1 MNLPVRFSKNMQNIS
16 IVILNWEGLE
26 LLKRCLPSVIKA
38 ARNYP
43 GNCEVIVVD
52 NGSKDRSIDYLRST
66 FPQVRIISLAENLGF
81 SRGMNRGIK
90 ESKNRIVISL
100 NNDTIVKEDFIEPLV
115 RHFSNKDVFA
125 VGAKMLR
132 WDRKRLDFG
141 KATGR
146 FLFGFL
152 KIKFKD
158 TNKAANTLY
167 ACGGAAA
174 YDKSKFLELK
184 GFDEEIGLWYW
195 EDCEL
200 CYRAWKRNWRTI
212 FEPRSIVYHKHL
224 GTSLKEYGMD
234 EILTISRKSHF
245 LFMWKDIQDK
255 WLLFQH
261 IIFLPSLILIALC
274 IGRFYFVKGL
284 FRALG
289 KLRLVREKRREE
301 KERLITDREV
311 LRRCALG

>member
-1 MNLPVRFSKNMQNIS
+1 MQKVS
-16 IVILNWEGLE
+16 IVIPNWEGRE
-26 LLKRCLPSVIKA
+26 LLKKCIPSVIKA

-43 GNCEVIVVD
+43 GDCEIIVVD
-52 NGSKDRSIDYLRST
+52 NGSKDKSIDYLRST
-66 FPQVRIISLAENLGF
+66 FPQVRIISLPENRGF
-81 SRGMNRGIK
+81 SKGMNRGIRG
-90 ESKNRIVISL
+90 SKNRIVIGL
-100 NNDTIVKEDFIEPLV
+100 NNDTMVKEDFIKPLV
-115 RHFSNKDVFA
+115 EHFSDKDIFA
-125 VGAKMLR
+125 VGARMLR
-132 WDRKRLDFG
+132 WDRKTLDFG

-152 KIKFKD
+152 KIKFED
-158 TNKAANTLY
+158 SNKAVNTLY

-212 FEPRSIVYHKHL
+212 FEPKSIVYHKHL
-224 GTSLKEYGMD
+224 GTSLEEYGMD
-234 EILTISRKSHF
+234 EILIASRKSHF
-245 LFMWKDIQDK
+245 FFMWKDVRDK

-261 IIFLPSLILIALC
+261 IIFLPALVIVALC

-289 KLRLVREKRREE
+289 KLRLVMRKRKEGEKG
-301 KERLITDREV
+301 LITDREV
-311 LRRCALG
+311 LRRCSLE